1 MLNKSC
7 ILIMMKLYLSR
18 AKEPHSHILMM
29 GGGEVLRD
37 ILGSKISAKRDFF
50 GSIPRQENF
59 LVTRKTEIFG
69 GMLEK

>member
-29 GGGEVLRD
+29 GGEVLRD
-37 ILGSKISAKRDFF
+37 ILGSKILAKRDFF